1 MLTDLKVD
9 VESYGPFTATS
20 ESDFDRVMSVNAK
33 GSFLVT
39 QAVARMMQEQEPR
52 TFVPRLRHRTRQIG
66 RGSIVNIA
74 SALAFGAVPGKA
86 AYIASKH
93 ALLGITRSAGK

>member
-1 MLTDLKVD
+1 
-9 VESYGPFTATS
+9 
-20 ESDFDRVMSVNAK
+20 MSVNAK

-39 QAVARMMQEQEPR
+39 QAVARVMQEQEPR
-52 TFVPRLRHRTRQIG
+52 TFVPKRHGTRQIG

-93 ALLGITRSAGK
+93 ALLGITRSAGKSSSTTTSNGC